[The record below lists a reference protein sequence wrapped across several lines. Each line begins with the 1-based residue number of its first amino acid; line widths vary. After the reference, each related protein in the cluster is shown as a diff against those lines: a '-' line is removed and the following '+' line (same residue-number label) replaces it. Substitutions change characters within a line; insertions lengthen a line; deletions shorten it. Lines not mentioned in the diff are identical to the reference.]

1 MPQKELSAR
10 PNLEQYKKQ
19 AKELLKNHAAKGA
32 DSLARFAQ
40 NHPRFQNVIAE
51 EIARARV
58 SLTDAQLVLAR
69 EHGFESWPKFAKQIE
84 AVNIARSIEE
94 ITDPVASFIVAA
106 VCPRDAY
113 HGSGQLDEA
122 EKIREK
128 FPRVAAANIY
138 TAAILADELLVRDY
152 LARDRGLAT
161 AKGGPYD
168 WDALSH
174 LCFSRYLLRDASRS
188 GAFVR
193 TARLLLDAGAS
204 ADTGWMENDNP
215 PKGTW
220 ESVMYGAAG
229 LAQNPAMTR
238 LLLEYG
244 ADPND
249 GETEYHVPETYD
261 NKVLEILVES
271 GKLTERSLA
280 WMLLR
285 KCDWHDEAGL
295 KYLLA
300 HGANPN
306 LGVPIGY
313 NSLQHGLRRDNGLIM
328 IEELLDHGADPLL
341 KNERDGRSAVSIAA
355 RRGRG
360 DVLHLLEQR
369 GIGFG
374 LEGVEKLIAACAMA
388 NRERIRELASHEPAL
403 VPQLIAEGGEF
414 LAEFAGNA
422 NADGMRC
429 LFELGVSPT
438 ALYGGDPY
446 FEIAKE
452 STALHVAAWR
462 AWPAAV
468 KELIARGS
476 PINALDGEGR
486 TALQLAVK
494 ATVDS
499 YWKRRR
505 TTESIEALQAAG
517 ATLDGVEIP
526 CGWDEAD
533 AVLLRYVK

>member
-10 PNLEQYKKQ
+10 PDVQQYKKQ
-19 AKELLKNHAAKGA
+19 AKELLKSHAAA
-32 DSLARFAQ
+32 DADALARFAQ
-40 NHPRFQNVIAE
+40 HHPRFENKSQQ

-58 SLTDAQLVLAR
+58 ALTDAQLVLAR
-69 EHGFESWPKFAKQIE
+69 EHGFESWPKFFKQIE
-84 AVNIARSIEE
+84 QINMERAVEKV
-94 ITDPVASFIVAA
+94 TDPVAAFIVAA
-106 VCPRDAY
+106 VVPRDAY
-113 HGSGQLDEA
+113 HRSGQIDRA

-128 FPRVAAANIY
+128 FPQVAAANIY
-138 TAAILADELLVRDY
+138 TAAILADELQVREF
-152 LARDRGLAT
+152 LERDPALAT
-161 AKGGPYD
+161 AKGGPHE

-188 GAFVR
+188 DAFVR
-193 TARLLLDAGAS
+193 TARTLLDAGAS
-204 ADTGWMENDNP
+204 ANTGWMENDYA

-229 LAQNPAMTR
+229 LAQNAELTK

-261 NKVLEILVES
+261 NTVLKILVDS
-271 GKLTERSLA
+271 GKLNERSLA
-280 WMLLR
+280 WLLLR
-285 KCDWHDEAGL
+285 KCDWHDEPGL
-295 KYLLA
+295 NYLLA

-341 KNERDGRSAVSIAA
+341 KNERDRRSAVSIAA

-360 DVLHLLEQR
+360 DVLRLLERR
-369 GIGFG
+369 GIAFG

-388 NRERIRELASHEPAL
+388 DRDRIHAIASQEPAL

-414 LAEFAGNA
+414 LAEFAGNE
-422 NADGMRC
+422 NAEGMRC

-468 KELIARGS
+468 KELIARGC

-486 TALQLAVK
+486 MALQLAIK

-505 TTESIEALQAAG
+505 TTESIEALLAAG

-526 CGWDEAD
+526 CGYDEAD
-533 AVLLRYVK
+533 EVLRRYVK